1 MGNPQAGLMAKRGI
15 KRDRKTGGYL
25 LNLPPEERALL
36 RSLPAQFR
44 DVLQTDDPSLRRIFP
59 PAYTDDDD
67 ANDEFQRLMREEL
80 LEGKLAALAIVE
92 ETAGADHLTGEQLE
106 GWLGALESLRLFLG
120 TQLDVTDE
128 TYAIELD
135 PDDPSAPALALYSY
149 LSWLQEQAVE
159 ALSSS
164 L

>member
-1 MGNPQAGLMAKRGI
+1 MAKRGI
-15 KRDRKTGGYL
+15 KRDRKAGGYL

-92 ETAGADHLTGEQLE
+92 QTAGADHLTGEQLE

-120 TQLDVTDE
+120 TQLDVTEE

>member
-1 MGNPQAGLMAKRGI
+1 MAKRGI
-15 KRDRKTGGYL
+15 KRDRKAGGYL

-44 DVLQTDDPSLRRIFP
+44 EVLQTDDPSLRRIFP

-120 TQLDVTDE
+120 TQLDVTEE

>member
-1 MGNPQAGLMAKRGI
+1 MAKRGI
-15 KRDRKTGGYL
+15 NRDRKTGGYL

-59 PAYTDDDD
+59 PAYMDDHD

-120 TQLDVTDE
+120 TQLDVTEE

-135 PDDPSAPALALYSY
+135 PDDPSAPALALYGY

>member
-1 MGNPQAGLMAKRGI
+1 MAKRGI
-15 KRDRKTGGYL
+15 KRDRRTGGYL

>member
-1 MGNPQAGLMAKRGI
+1 MAKRGI
-15 KRDRKTGGYL
+15 KRDRKAGGYL

-44 DVLQTDDPSLRRIFP
+44 EVLQTDDPSLRRIFP
-59 PAYTDDDD
+59 PAYMDDDD

-92 ETAGADHLTGEQLE
+92 KTAGADHLTGEQLE

-159 ALSSS
+159 ALSAS